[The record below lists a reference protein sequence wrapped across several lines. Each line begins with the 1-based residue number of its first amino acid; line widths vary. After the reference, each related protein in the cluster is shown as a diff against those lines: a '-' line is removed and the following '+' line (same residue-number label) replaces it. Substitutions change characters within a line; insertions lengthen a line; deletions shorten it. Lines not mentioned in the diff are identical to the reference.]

1 MNNTTVTED
10 LLRTA
15 SRFWLM
21 KSEPGECSID
31 DALAAPGRRVSWF
44 GIRNYQARNFMRDDM
59 TIGDAVLFYH
69 SSCAKPGIAGIAR
82 IASDVYPDELQFDPE
97 SEYYDPKSTK
107 ENPRWLTL
115 DVEALFKCPVVE
127 IGRLREEPE
136 LAGMRVLQK
145 GNRLSITPV
154 EKEEFAFIVR
164 NLLEPEGILL
174 ELSIS
179 RDHEESPQVVHADW
193 RTRPIR
199 WSSITRIIVNVTFT
213 VPPVAIL

>member
-1 MNNTTVTED
+1 
-10 LLRTA
+10 
-15 SRFWLM
+15 
-21 KSEPGECSID
+21 
-31 DALAAPGRRVSWF
+31 
-44 GIRNYQARNFMRDDM
+44 MRDDM

-145 GNRLSITPV
+145 AIASRSRPSRR
-154 EKEEFAFIVR
+154 R
-164 NLLEPEGILL
+164 NLP
-174 ELSIS
+174 
-179 RDHEESPQVVHADW
+179 
-193 RTRPIR
+193 
-199 WSSITRIIVNVTFT
+199 SSSETFFSLK
-213 VPPVAIL
+213 ASCSN

>member
-115 DVEALFKCPVVE
+115 DVEALFKCPSSKSDVFGKSPSWRACE
-127 IGRLREEPE
+127 CFRRAIASRSRPS
-136 LAGMRVLQK
+136 R
-145 GNRLSITPV
+145 R
-154 EKEEFAFIVR
+154 R
-164 NLLEPEGILL
+164 NLPSSSETFF
-174 ELSIS
+174 
-179 RDHEESPQVVHADW
+179 SPKA
-193 RTRPIR
+193 
-199 WSSITRIIVNVTFT
+199 SCSN
-213 VPPVAIL
+213 

>member
-1 MNNTTVTED
+1 MSLSPN
-10 LLRTA
+10 LLERLLNA
-15 SRFWLM
+15 RRFWLM

-31 DALAAPGRRVSWF
+31 DALSAPNQTVSWF
-44 GIRNYQARNFMRDDM
+44 GIRNYQARNFIRDDM
-59 TIGDAVLFYH
+59 EVGDAVLFYH
-69 SSCAKPGIAGIAR
+69 SSCAEPGIVGAAE
-82 IASDVYPDELQFDPE
+82 IASAPYPDELQFDPE

-164 NLLEPEGILL
+164 NLL
-174 ELSIS
+174 
-179 RDHEESPQVVHADW
+179 
-193 RTRPIR
+193 
-199 WSSITRIIVNVTFT
+199 
-213 VPPVAIL
+213 

>member
-44 GIRNYQARNFMRDDM
+44 GIRIYQARNFMRDDM

-127 IGRLREEPE
+127 IEANVCLLPFLLKDDEKYGDKEPFRTYKGMKYQGGVSDHLPIYADFE
-136 LAGMRVLQK
+136 L
-145 GNRLSITPV
+145 
-154 EKEEFAFIVR
+154 
-164 NLLEPEGILL
+164 ILY
-174 ELSIS
+174 
-179 RDHEESPQVVHADW
+179 
-193 RTRPIR
+193 
-199 WSSITRIIVNVTFT
+199 
-213 VPPVAIL
+213 

>member
-59 TIGDAVLFYH
+59 TIGDA
-69 SSCAKPGIAGIAR
+69 AGIAR

-164 NLLEPEGILL
+164 NLL
-174 ELSIS
+174 
-179 RDHEESPQVVHADW
+179 
-193 RTRPIR
+193 
-199 WSSITRIIVNVTFT
+199 
-213 VPPVAIL
+213 

>member
-115 DVEALFKCPVVE
+115 DVEALQVPRRRNRTSS
-127 IGRLREEPE
+127 GRARAGGHASASEGQSPLDHARREGGICLHRQKPS
-136 LAGMRVLQK
+136 LA
-145 GNRLSITPV
+145 
-154 EKEEFAFIVR
+154 
-164 NLLEPEGILL
+164 
-174 ELSIS
+174 
-179 RDHEESPQVVHADW
+179 
-193 RTRPIR
+193 
-199 WSSITRIIVNVTFT
+199 
-213 VPPVAIL
+213 

>member
-44 GIRNYQARNFMRDDM
+44 GIRNYQARNFMRGDM

-164 NLLEPEGILL
+164 NLL
-174 ELSIS
+174 
-179 RDHEESPQVVHADW
+179 
-193 RTRPIR
+193 
-199 WSSITRIIVNVTFT
+199 
-213 VPPVAIL
+213 

>member
-107 ENPRWLTL
+107 E
-115 DVEALFKCPVVE
+115 
-127 IGRLREEPE
+127 
-136 LAGMRVLQK
+136 
-145 GNRLSITPV
+145 
-154 EKEEFAFIVR
+154 EFAFIVR
-164 NLLEPEGILL
+164 NLL
-174 ELSIS
+174 
-179 RDHEESPQVVHADW
+179 
-193 RTRPIR
+193 
-199 WSSITRIIVNVTFT
+199 
-213 VPPVAIL
+213 